1 MDKQHE
7 EQIHQLNTEKLDAS
21 HVMILWQVM
30 EELRDADQLEEAL
43 SRCLDLFCRGTRSD
57 KGTIWMLDEQSDRT
71 IATNVYGTYDATG
84 ESAARGEGLI
94 GRVIE
99 TGETE
104 MHEASEVINMRMA
117 GADSPALNGKNTMC
131 VPIKTSAH
139 TVGCMLLTGKE
150 TAYTDDERNMCE
162 HCCSIL
168 ALDIEEKGF
177 SFKPFEDREPLVQVR
192 GVIKEFPSGE
202 EIRQI
207 LKGVDLD
214 VYSGELVVVLGESG
228 CGKSTLLNIIGGMDR
243 MTKGQV
249 IVEGKDMS
257 DPTEEELTEYRR
269 QYVGFIFQAYN
280 LMPNLSAYENVE
292 FIAEI
297 ADNPMDSMEAL
308 KLVGLDSKAGNM
320 PTALSGGQMQRISI
334 ARALVKNP
342 KIILADEPTAA
353 LDYDTSI
360 KVLSVIEK
368 ISKDNNTTILMVTHN
383 PEIAKMAN
391 RVVKLRDGKIS
402 SIRVNLKPLK
412 ATDLVW

>member
-1 MDKQHE
+1 MDTLHAQ
-7 EQIHQLNTEKLDAS
+7 
-21 HVMILWQVM
+21 ILWQVM
-30 EELRDADQLEEAL
+30 DQLRDANQLEEAL
-43 SRCLDLFCRGTRSD
+43 SRCLDLFCRGTKSN
-57 KGTIWMLDEQSDRT
+57 KGSIWMLDEQSGRT
-71 IATNVYGTYDATG
+71 IATNVFGTDDATG
-84 ESAARGEGLI
+84 ESAGPGEGLA
-94 GRVIE
+94 GRVVQS
-99 TGETE
+99 GVSE
-104 MHEASEVINMRMA
+104 MHKA
-117 GADSPALNGKNTMC
+117 GDVQNLKLAGVDSPALSGKNMMC
-131 VPIKTSAH
+131 VPIRTPAH
-139 TVGCMLLTGKE
+139 TVGCLLLTGKE
-150 TAYTDDERNMCE
+150 TPYTDAEREMCE
-162 HCCSIL
+162 QCCAIL
-168 ALDIEEKGF
+168 ALDIEDKGF
-177 SFKPFEDREPLVQVR
+177 TFRPFEDREPLVKVR
-192 GVIKEFPSGE
+192 GVVKEFMSGE

-214 VYSGELVVVLGESG
+214 VYPGELVVVLGESG

-243 MTKGQV
+243 MTKGSV

-257 DPTEEELTEYRR
+257 DPSEAELTEYRR
-269 QYVGFIFQAYN
+269 EYVGFIFQAYN

-308 KLVGLDSKAGNM
+308 RLVGLDAKADNM

-368 ISKDNNTTILMVTHN
+368 ISKENNTTILMVTHN

-391 RVVKLRDGKIS
+391 RVVRLRDGKIS

>member
-1 MDKQHE
+1 MDTLHAQ
-7 EQIHQLNTEKLDAS
+7 
-21 HVMILWQVM
+21 ILWQVM
-30 EELRDADQLEEAL
+30 DKLRDANQLEEAL
-43 SRCLDLFCRGTRSD
+43 SRCLDLFCNGTGSS
-57 KGTIWMLDEQSDRT
+57 KGSIWMLDEQSGRT
-71 IATNVYGTYDATG
+71 IATNVFGTDDATG
-84 ESAARGEGLI
+84 ESAGAGEGLV
-94 GRVIE
+94 GRVVAS
-99 TGETE
+99 GKAE
-104 MHEASEVINMRMA
+104 MHAAPEVQNMKLA
-117 GADSPALNGKNTMC
+117 GVDSPALSGKNMMC
-131 VPIKTSAH
+131 VPIKTPKH
-139 TVGCMLLTGKE
+139 VIGCLLLTGKE
-150 TAYTDDERNMCE
+150 TPYTNEEKEMCE
-162 HCCSIL
+162 QCCAIL
-168 ALDIEEKGF
+168 ALDIEDKGF
-177 SFKPFEDREPLVQVR
+177 TFRPFEDREPLVCVR
-192 GVIKEFPSGE
+192 GVVKEFMSGE

-214 VYSGELVVVLGESG
+214 VYPGELVVVLGESG
-228 CGKSTLLNIIGGMDR
+228 CGKSTLLNIIGGMDH

-249 IVEGKDMS
+249 LVEGKDMS

-269 QYVGFIFQAYN
+269 EYVGFIFQAYN

-297 ADNPMDSMEAL
+297 ADDPMDSMEAL
-308 KLVGLDSKAGNM
+308 KLVGLDAKADSM

-368 ISKDNNTTILMVTHN
+368 ISKENNTTILMVTHN

>member
-1 MDKQHE
+1 MDTLHAQ
-7 EQIHQLNTEKLDAS
+7 
-21 HVMILWQVM
+21 ILWQVM
-30 EELRDADQLEEAL
+30 DQLRDANQLEEAL
-43 SRCLDLFCRGTRSD
+43 SRCLDLFCNNTKSN
-57 KGTIWMLDEQSDRT
+57 KGSIWMLDEQSGRT
-71 IATNVYGTYDATG
+71 IATNVFGTEDATG
-84 ESAARGEGLI
+84 ESAGPGEGLA
-94 GRVIE
+94 GRVVE
-99 TGETE
+99 SGV
-104 MHEASEVINMRMA
+104 SEVHRAEDVHSVKLAGVDSPVLSGINM
-117 GADSPALNGKNTMC
+117 MC
-131 VPIKTSAH
+131 VPIKTPKH
-139 TVGCMLLTGKE
+139 TVGCLLLTGKK
-150 TAYTDDERNMCE
+150 TPYTEDEKTMCE
-162 HCCSIL
+162 QCCAIL
-168 ALDIEEKGF
+168 ALDIEDKGF
-177 SFKPFEDREPLVQVR
+177 TFRPFEDREPLVKVR
-192 GVIKEFPSGE
+192 GVIKEFMSGE

-214 VYSGELVVVLGESG
+214 VYPGELVVVLGESG
-228 CGKSTLLNIIGGMDR
+228 CGKSTLLNIIGGMDK
-243 MTKGQV
+243 MTKGSV
-249 IVEGKDMS
+249 VVEGKDMS
-257 DPTEEELTEYRR
+257 DPTEAELTEYRR
-269 QYVGFIFQAYN
+269 EYVGFIFQAYN

-297 ADNPMDSMEAL
+297 SDDPMDSMEAL
-308 KLVGLDSKAGNM
+308 RLVGLDEKADSM

-368 ISKDNNTTILMVTHN
+368 ISKENNTTILMVTHN

>member
-1 MDKQHE
+1 M
-7 EQIHQLNTEKLDAS
+7 NTLHAQ
-21 HVMILWQVM
+21 ILWQVM
-30 EELRDADQLEEAL
+30 DQLHDANQLEEAL
-43 SRCLDLFCRGTRSD
+43 SRCLDLFCRGTGST
-57 KGTIWMLDEQSDRT
+57 KGSIWMLDEQSGRT

-84 ESAARGEGLI
+84 ESAGAGEGLA
-94 GRVIE
+94 GRVVK

-104 MHEASEVINMRMA
+104 IHKASEVQNMKLA
-117 GADSPALNGKNTMC
+117 GVDSPALSGLNLIC
-131 VPIKTSAH
+131 VPIKTPRH
-139 TVGCMLLTGKE
+139 TVGCLLLTGKE
-150 TAYTDDERNMCE
+150 TGYTEE
-162 HCCSIL
+162 EKTALEQCCSIL
-168 ALDIEEKGF
+168 ALDIEDKGF
-177 SFKPFEDREPLVQVR
+177 TFRPFEDREPLVQVR
-192 GVIKEFPSGE
+192 DVVKEFMSGE
-202 EIRQI
+202 EMRQI

-214 VYSGELVVVLGESG
+214 VYPGELVVVLGESG

-257 DPTEEELTEYRR
+257 NPTEEELTEYRR
-269 QYVGFIFQAYN
+269 EYVGFIFQAYN
-280 LMPNLSAYENVE
+280 LMPNLSAYENIE
-292 FIAEI
+292 FIAEMS
-297 ADNPMDSMEAL
+297 DNPMDSLEAL
-308 KLVGLDSKAGNM
+308 KLVGLEAKAESM

-368 ISKDNNTTILMVTHN
+368 ISRENNTTILMVTHN